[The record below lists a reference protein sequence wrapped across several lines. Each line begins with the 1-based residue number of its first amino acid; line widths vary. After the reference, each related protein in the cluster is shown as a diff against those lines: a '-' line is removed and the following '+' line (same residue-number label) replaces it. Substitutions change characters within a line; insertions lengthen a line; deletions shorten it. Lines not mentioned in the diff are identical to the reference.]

1 MARNRAKFYIDKL
14 EAKGWSEEEIQKTC
28 NIRPPRMKTL
38 RMPHAIPM
46 RIEMKRLRSM
56 MLRST
61 AKQLA
66 QVRQVW
72 AEHLHPNKP
81 VKDHTPV
88 ELTDHQWAV
97 MDRISD
103 ALERGRDGTALSGP
117 EALGARR
124 LKAKGLVDVIE
135 EETRSGTVR
144 RYTLT
149 ESGKAQMKVK

>member
-1 MARNRAKFYIDKL
+1 MARNRAKFYIEKL
-14 EAKGWSEEEIQKTC
+14 EEKGWASEDIQKCC

-46 RIEMKRLRSM
+46 RIEMKRLRAM
-56 MLRST
+56 MRKST
-61 AKQLA
+61 EKQLRE
-66 QVRQVW
+66 VRKVW
-72 AEHLHPNKP
+72 AEHLHPKTP
-81 VKDHTPV
+81 ATDHVPL
-88 ELTDHQWAV
+88 ELTDHQWGV

-103 ALERGRDGTALSGP
+103 ALERGRDGTTLSGP

-124 LKAKGLVDVIE
+124 LKSKGLVDVIE

-149 ESGKAQMKVK
+149 ANGRAQMKVK